1 MKKKIKTEK
10 IDTIDKLKNA
20 SLKKKMQ
27 QQQLKKL

>member
-20 SLKKKMQ
+20 SLKKKCNNNS
-27 QQQLKKL
+27 

>member
-20 SLKKKMQ
+20 SLKKKRNNNS
-27 QQQLKKL
+27 